1 MIAGVGGPA
10 EEHPV
15 RHTDAAPVQVAVAS
29 NQSNGDADELDD
41 GHGPDGVA
49 LEPAAEVLPDPV
61 VPDVTT
67 STRYWQVYGNHP
79 LHRVVLDVFCRMAL
93 LGGRLMGDNVADTTR
108 LSEKQMRDLA
118 DEACDLIVNRV
129 DLLFGPMHTNK
140 AHRLANHLL
149 VALLRNGNL
158 WEGDTSESES
168 LHGPCKRMYSRTNKR
183 GPTIVL
189 QMMRA
194 SETQNEVLRELKDMA
209 EETGEEDGGLFD
221 LLDGDLD
228 DGDVPT
234 QSLRPLPRSDR
245 GQRLTVSNVQ
255 ALPGMGALGVLL
267 DKSPD
272 CSLVVSPSFS
282 FHCTFEW
289 GAPSVVQRACASDNY
304 LGKPRYDHIWYTDMH
319 GQRALGWVRLVV
331 RMLGGA
337 QDDFAV
343 VRRLEPTPPVAQCAL
358 SRSGCRRMAWRF
370 DSPADEWPSL
380 HCVPLCQVL
389 LIEHVV
395 PDFEDLCDRHG
406 LRAVPS
412 NIPDTPAERHA
423 QRFFTNSFYPFTWR
437 VLNPIS

>member
-1 MIAGVGGPA
+1 M
-10 EEHPV
+10 

-29 NQSNGDADELDD
+29 HQSNGDADELDD

-67 STRYWQVYGNHP
+67 STRYRQVYGNHP
-79 LHRVVLDVFCRMAL
+79 LHRAVLDVFCRMAL
-93 LGGRLMGDNVADTTR
+93 LSGRLMGDNVADTTR

-149 VALLRNGNL
+149 VALLRKGNL

-209 EETGEEDGGLFD
+209 DETREEDGGLFD

-228 DGDVPT
+228 DGDLPT

-282 FHCTFEW
+282 FHCTFE
-289 GAPSVVQRACASDNY
+289 
-304 LGKPRYDHIWYTDMH
+304 
-319 GQRALGWVRLVV
+319 
-331 RMLGGA
+331 
-337 QDDFAV
+337 
-343 VRRLEPTPPVAQCAL
+343 
-358 SRSGCRRMAWRF
+358 
-370 DSPADEWPSL
+370 
-380 HCVPLCQVL
+380 
-389 LIEHVV
+389 
-395 PDFEDLCDRHG
+395 
-406 LRAVPS
+406 
-412 NIPDTPAERHA
+412 
-423 QRFFTNSFYPFTWR
+423 
-437 VLNPIS
+437 